1 MQKTLI
7 WIFSPPD
14 KRKHLSSFFKKQ
26 GVTVYDIDDKIKSL
40 PQNAKFR
47 FKDNR

>member
-26 GVTVYDIDDKIKSL
+26 FRTDEENKNICDTCLKKSK
-40 PQNAKFR
+40 Q
-47 FKDNR
+47 